1 MFKVCLLTSLLH
13 GALIHTQGSDLEGRP
28 DSGLGAGVMLGEPTG
43 VSLKYWLSETSAIDG
58 VIGWSFSDR
67 DDFQVH
73 SDYLYHL
80 FDVIPIESGR
90 LPLYFGGG
98 LRYKLRD
105 GRDDLFGIR
114 AVAGLSY
121 HFDDLPI
128 DIFFE
133 AGPILDVAPDVDVR
147 YTVGIGARYWF

>member
-1 MFKVCLLTSLLH
+1 
-13 GALIHTQGSDLEGRP
+13 
-28 DSGLGAGVMLGEPTG
+28 
-43 VSLKYWLSETSAIDG
+43 
-58 VIGWSFSDR
+58 
-67 DDFQVH
+67 
-73 SDYLYHL
+73 
-80 FDVIPIESGR
+80 